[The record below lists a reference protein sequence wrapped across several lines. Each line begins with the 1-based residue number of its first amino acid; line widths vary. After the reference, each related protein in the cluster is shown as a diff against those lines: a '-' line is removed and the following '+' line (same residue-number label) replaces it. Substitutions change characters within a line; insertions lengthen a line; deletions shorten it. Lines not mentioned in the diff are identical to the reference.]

1 MAIQTVLTLN
11 FIDFGP
17 PPHLLPCTLVP
28 TFKSSHPVQ
37 TFASIVYLSDF
48 KSLQNSTSYWPLN
61 GVNFL
66 SKWRLSASL
75 FQLSVQIFN
84 LENYTV
90 KEYWWPTVTIQV
102 SHVAPGKNE
111 LPTTGVNFGPKW

>member
-1 MAIQTVLTLN
+1 
-11 FIDFGP
+11 
-17 PPHLLPCTLVP
+17 VP
-28 TFKSSHPVQ
+28 TFKPSHPAQ
-37 TFASIVYLSDF
+37 TYASIVYLSDF

-102 SHVAPGKNE
+102 SHVAPGKN
-111 LPTTGVNFGPKW
+111 